1 MLDPKG
7 ERIQDDLRG
16 ILKGEVRCSTV
27 DTQPFATDA
36 SIYEKRPLCV
46 VFPKTTMDIVST
58 VRYAQSRKLSIHP
71 RGGGSGCVGG
81 ALGDGIILDLS
92 RFMRRILTIDK
103 NVLKVQAGAQ
113 CALLQKY
120 LRHSGRTIGSCGRNP
135 HAKTIGGLL
144 AVDGYGSHW
153 LSGGR
158 PSDWLLGLEMV
169 TANGTILSFTRE
181 EKWTPW
187 KTDARKTETLFSDTQ
202 EVSLFSE
209 YEKGRLISSLGKVLR
224 QEEAFLKTTMPHHV
238 IDKMGY
244 RLHLLQDDT
253 LDMARLIAG
262 SEGTLGIIT
271 TATLQLQQIPAYR
284 QSVLFLF
291 ESMEKATQAIPYIL
305 QHHPDACELID
316 RRHLH
321 LAAEQ
326 DIRFDVMFPSQ
337 TEVILLLDFSHEKQY
352 NLRNQLRSVADW
364 LIHQKELAFAMIPA
378 CDDAESAL
386 FWKLAD
392 TLHPTAQRHAKNPV
406 RIPFVEDVAVPPQR
420 LRELILKIQE
430 LLRQHE
436 MTASLHAHAG
446 QGQVRLLPLGDL
458 HSPRQ
463 TVRLLRFT
471 EAYYT
476 LIHQMGG
483 SIGAENGI
491 GLGRVGWLPFF
502 LGKRYEINRKIK
514 EIFDPETLF
523 QPGKLGSA
531 ISCPQPSPLA
541 EIPFLR
547 SEFLRYQVQE
557 EPMPLENLPEKED
570 SEHVLENEET
580 SLNERDSSGI
590 LVMEQVRQ
598 ILGDYFEE
606 EKDTTA
612 DAKRHSPRENDEEND
627 SQTALGK
634 MGLEWDLMEMSQIA
648 FQCNGCADCRGMER
662 ETRSCPVF
670 RLSHSEYASPRAK
683 VNLLNGFL
691 TGKLEISEVGE
702 SAFHDIVQ
710 QCFQCH
716 ACRTECPAQVDIPF
730 LVRRSQEAWARVRG
744 HNFYETAMARLENW
758 IGNQYRLASMT
769 HFLFAN
775 PWFRWFFEKMFGIAR
790 QRTLPTVEF
799 RSFLDQIRNLPLVE
813 QEEKPF
819 FLENSSEIRGKAVYF
834 LDTYANYLDT
844 SLAHATMRVFTYNDL
859 PILVPQHQSGSGLTS
874 VTLGRNDSI
883 RKQVARNAAILADYV
898 RQGYDV
904 ILTEPAVTLA
914 FRWEYPQTFPE
925 NEDIALIARHVYDAG
940 EYLYKAHLSRQL
952 RLPHQSLPISLGYH
966 APCRLLA
973 MKIGLPFVH
982 LLRLIPHLEIEVSP
996 AGCCGMG
1003 GTFGMQATNYPA
1015 SLRIGRP
1022 LHTWLRYPTLQAGV
1036 TECTACKLQM
1046 EHKTTKPILHPM
1058 KILARAYGIMP
1069 ELDGVFR
1076 KKG

>member
-1 MLDPKG
+1 MLDPRG

-16 ILKGEVRCSTV
+16 ILKGEVHCHTI

-46 VFPKTTMDIVST
+46 VFPRTTMDIVAT
-58 VRYAQSRKLSIHP
+58 VRYARSQKLSIHP

-81 ALGDGIILDLS
+81 ALGEGIVLDLS
-92 RFMRRILTIDK
+92 RFMRRILTIHK

-113 CALLQKY
+113 CALLQGY
-120 LRHSGRTIGSCGRNP
+120 LRHSGRTIGSCGRNS
-135 HAKTIGGLL
+135 HAKTIGGML

-181 EKWTPW
+181 EKLESW
-187 KTDARKTETLFSDTQ
+187 KMENPTSEFPFLATSEEPR
-202 EVSLFSE
+202 FSE
-209 YEKGRLISSLGKVLR
+209 YEKKRLITDVANVLR
-224 QEEAFLKTTMPHHV
+224 QEEEFLQTTKSHHV

-244 RLHLLQDDT
+244 RLDGLHGNT

-271 TATLQLQQIPAYR
+271 TATLQLQQMPAFR
-284 QSVLFLF
+284 QSTLFLF
-291 ESMEKATQAIPYIL
+291 ENMEKATLAIPYIL
-305 QHHPDACELID
+305 QYHPDACEWID

-326 DIRFDVMFPSQ
+326 DVRFDVMFPSR
-337 TEVILLLDFSHEKQY
+337 TEVALLLDFSHEKQY
-352 NLRNQLRSVADW
+352 NLRNQLRNVADL

-378 CDDAESAL
+378 CDEAESAL
-386 FWKLAD
+386 FWKLTD
-392 TLHPTAQRHAKNPV
+392 TLYPTVQRHVKNPV
-406 RIPFVEDVAVPPQR
+406 RIPFVEDVAVPPQQ

-430 LLRQHE
+430 LLRQYE

-446 QGQVRLLPLGDL
+446 QGQIRLLPLGDL

-463 TVRLLRFT
+463 IARLLRFT

-476 LIHQMGG
+476 LVRQMGG

-502 LGKRYEINRKIK
+502 QGKRYEINQAIK
-514 EIFDPETLF
+514 KIFDPEGIF
-523 QPGKLGSA
+523 QPGKLGSE
-531 ISCPQPSPLA
+531 ISAPQPTHDG

-547 SEFLRYQVQE
+547 SEFVRNQIQE
-557 EPMPLENLPEKED
+557 ETPALENPTEKED
-570 SEHVLENEET
+570 SEDVLGEGNV
-580 SLNERDSSGI
+580 LPNERDPSGI

-598 ILGDYFEE
+598 ILGNYFDE
-606 EKDTTA
+606 EKEDV
-612 DAKRHSPRENDEEND
+612 EEKNL
-627 SQTALGK
+627 SRTEEKEGANLAQAAVEK
-634 MGLEWDLMEMSQIA
+634 MGLDWDVTEMGQTA

-670 RLSHSEYASPRAK
+670 RLSHNEYASPRAK

-691 TGKLEISEVGE
+691 TGQLELSEVGE
-702 SAFHDIVQ
+702 TAFHDILQ

-716 ACRTECPAQVDIPF
+716 ACRTECPAQVDVPF

-758 IGNQYRLASMT
+758 LAVQYRFASVT

-775 PWFRWFFEKMFGIAR
+775 PWFRWFFEKTFGIAR
-790 QRTLPTVEF
+790 QRHFPPVEF
-799 RSFLDQIRNLPLVE
+799 RSFLDQIRNLPPAE
-813 QEEKPF
+813 GEERPF
-819 FLENSSEIRGKAVYF
+819 FQENQTEIRGKVVYF
-834 LDTYANYLDT
+834 LDTCANYLDT
-844 SLAHATMRVFTYNDL
+844 SLAHATVGVFTHNDI
-859 PILVPQHQSGSGLTS
+859 PILVPQHQSPSGLTS
-874 VTLGRNDSI
+874 VMLGRNNSI

-904 ILTEPAVTLA
+904 ILTEPSVTLA

-925 NEDIALIARHVYDAG
+925 NEDVALVAKHVYDAG
-940 EYLYKAHLSRQL
+940 EYLYKLHLLQQL
-952 RLPHQSLPISLGYH
+952 RLPRKPLPLSLGYH

-973 MKIGLPFVH
+973 LKIGLPFVH
-982 LLRLIPHLEIEVSP
+982 LLRLIPQLEIEISP

-1003 GTFGMQATNYPA
+1003 GTFGMQAAHYPA

-1058 KILARAYGIMP
+1058 KILAQSYGRC
-1069 ELDGVFR
+1069 DR
-1076 KKG
+1076 